1 MKIEIKH
8 RCSDFESYRSERVKS
23 LFNVES
29 GCNFDRTFELPIEEN
44 PWQIGLVVGPSGSG
58 KTSIGRAF
66 PGGIS
71 DLSAGWPENVP
82 IIDAI
87 SPDSGFN
94 SVTGSLT
101 CVGLAS
107 VPSWLRPFR
116 VLSNGERFR
125 AGLARLLANPPGQVV
140 VDEFTSVVDRQ
151 VAKVGSRAFAKAWRR
166 TPGRAVLLSCH
177 YDIIDWLQPDWIFR
191 TADGTFAWRERR
203 PTPEIQLEIRR
214 VDGSFWPLFEP
225 HHYLKLPRPIAARY
239 YVGFVA
245 GEPVCH
251 VATTPRANIGGM
263 RACRLVVMPDW
274 QGVGLGTRFLTEV
287 ARLTL
292 MGDHGLEPG
301 RIKAVYM
308 NTSHPGL
315 MASFRRGADWE
326 QVSSHLY
333 GSQKS
338 ACAKRINAA
347 RKGRPTPTI
356 AIQSA
361 GYGGHW
367 RGIVGVKYTLK
378 GV

>member
-8 RCSDFESYRSERVKS
+8 RCSDFDSYRAERSKS

-29 GCNFDRTFELPIEEN
+29 GCNFDRTFELPIEAK

-71 DLSAGWPENVP
+71 DLSAGWPTDCP

-87 SPDSGFN
+87 APELGFN
-94 SVTGSLT
+94 AVTGALT

-107 VPSWLRPFR
+107 VPSWLRPFN

-166 TPGRAVLLSCH
+166 TSGQAVLLSCH

-203 PTPEIQLEIRR
+203 QPPSIPLEIRR

-239 YVGFVA
+239 YVGFVD

-251 VATTPRANIGGM
+251 IATSPGQTWEG
-263 RACRLVVMPDW
+263 C
-274 QGVGLGTRFLTEV
+274 GL
-287 ARLTL
+287 
-292 MGDHGLEPG
+292 
-301 RIKAVYM
+301 
-308 NTSHPGL
+308 
-315 MASFRRGADWE
+315 
-326 QVSSHLY
+326 
-333 GSQKS
+333 
-338 ACAKRINAA
+338 
-347 RKGRPTPTI
+347 
-356 AIQSA
+356 A
-361 GYGGHW
+361 GW
-367 RGIVGVKYTLK
+367 W
-378 GV
+378 